1 METGCQNI
9 QLASAILKVGFP
21 PEVIGP
27 LFMFPIVYI
36 LFQLIEAG
44 VLILLSRCYQK
55 YKTKH
60 KGKRNPNVS
69 FKITPTDTH
78 THTHTSSFHHFGGP
92 CIDIV

>member
-60 KGKRNPNVS
+60 KGKRKHS
-69 FKITPTDTH
+69 HTH
-78 THTHTSSFHHFGGP
+78 THTHLKLP
-92 CIDIV
+92 PLRRAVY